1 MMRQSLAI
9 ETLSALAHETRL
21 NVYRLLAGL
30 GSEGMPAGDIAARL
44 KIPPTSLSNHLGILA
59 RAGVVSKERQGRS
72 IIYRARPDRVVALS
86 RLLADG

>member
-9 ETLSALAHETRL
+9 QTLSALAHDTRL

-30 GSEGMPAGDIAARL
+30 SPDGMSAGDIAAKL

-59 RAGVVSKERQGRS
+59 RAGVVTQERKGRL